1 MHLQER
7 IKAAAIPLAEGRR
20 VADVRIGLGY
30 TAVMLDSGSAG
41 LAYTFLDE
49 AGGGCSVYR
58 NIRPLAGRP
67 AEDLLR
73 LFTAGG
79 RIEAALAL
87 ATANALFNRPE
98 RTHRPGDILQ
108 HLRIGPEDSVGM
120 VGHFGPLVP
129 IIRKQAAALHIFE
142 QIELPQG
149 GLLPVAAA
157 EDLLPCCQVALLTS
171 TSLINDTA
179 DHLLELAGNCREVVF
194 LGASTPLCAEVFQ
207 DTGVTLLSGVTVVD
221 PGAIL
226 QIVSEGGGMRFFKDA
241 IDKVN
246 RVLPRSG
253 S

>member
-1 MHLQER
+1 MHLQDR
-7 IKAAAIPLAEGRR
+7 IREAALPRAEGLH

-30 TAVMLDSGSAG
+30 TAVLLDNGHAG
-41 LAYTFLDE
+41 VAYTFRGE
-49 AGGGCSVYR
+49 AAGGCSVYR

-67 AEDLLR
+67 AEDLLK

-87 ATANALFNRPE
+87 ATANALFNRPQGAYE
-98 RTHRPGDILQ
+98 AGDILA
-108 HLRIGPEDSVGM
+108 HLRIRSGDRVGM

-129 IIRKQAAALHIFE
+129 AIRKQAADLHIFE

-149 GLLPVAAA
+149 NLLPVAVA
-157 EDLLPCCQVALLTS
+157 EDLLPRCQVALLTS
-171 TSLINDTA
+171 TALINATA
-179 DHLLELAGNCREVVF
+179 DHLLELAGGCREIVF
-194 LGASTPLCAEVFQ
+194 LGASTPLCADVFQ

-226 QIVSEGGGMRFFKDA
+226 QIVSEGGGMRFFKGS

-246 RVLPRSG
+246 LPLAR
-253 S
+253 